1 MFARESQNLPPL
13 LAMAEAAYRDAVAQ
27 LPPAGPESQAQRAQY
42 LASAVRF
49 ALDDPGAMQQL
60 HGLTGQ
66 LRDVPRLELLLPGI
80 LDGALSLMAAD
91 FGSIRLLDP
100 ASGSLWLVTQSG
112 FSPEFVDYFAVV
124 DGQYGTGR
132 AVHERAQIVVADV
145 DADADFAPYRD
156 IADASGVRALQF
168 TPMTDYAGRPIGIVS
183 THFRH
188 PYHPPA
194 RDLRIM
200 ELYGDFA
207 GEAVARLLGMPA
219 GDGPTDAIGRA
230 VISSLLDPGD
240 HQQPSATVAS
250 GLDGRDRRHALLPTS
265 LDEVAFRFA
274 GDVVNRLF
282 SAGLSLESARSIVR
296 EGPAADRLATA
307 TREIDQ
313 AIRDIRTV
321 IFGRAADRQRQPP
334 DAGLDR

>member
-1 MFARESQNLPPL
+1 V
-13 LAMAEAAYRDAVAQ
+13 MAEAAYRDRVVQ
-27 LPPAGPESQAQRAQY
+27 LPPTGPDSHTERAQH

-49 ALDDPGAMQQL
+49 ALDDPEAMRLL
-60 HGLTGQ
+60 HGLIGQ
-66 LRDVPRLELLLPGI
+66 LRDLPRLELLLPRI

-124 DGQYGTGR
+124 DGQSGTGR
-132 AVHERAQIVVADV
+132 AVHEGAQAIIADV
-145 DADADFAPYRD
+145 DADADFLPHRD
-156 IADASGVRALQF
+156 IAAASGFRALQS
-168 TPMTDYAGRPIGIVS
+168 TPMTDYAGRLIGIVS

-207 GEAVARLLGMPA
+207 GEAVARHLGLPA
-219 GDGPTDAIGRA
+219 SDVPADAIGRA

-240 HQQPSATVAS
+240 HQETSMTAVS
-250 GLDGRDRRHALLPTS
+250 RLDGHDNRHVLLPTS

-282 SAGLSLESARSIVR
+282 SAGLSLESARSVVQD
-296 EGPAADRLATA
+296 GPAADRLAAA

-313 AIRDIRTV
+313 AIRDIRAI
-321 IFGRAADRQRQPP
+321 IFGRTADRQGQPP
-334 DAGLDR
+334 DAALDR